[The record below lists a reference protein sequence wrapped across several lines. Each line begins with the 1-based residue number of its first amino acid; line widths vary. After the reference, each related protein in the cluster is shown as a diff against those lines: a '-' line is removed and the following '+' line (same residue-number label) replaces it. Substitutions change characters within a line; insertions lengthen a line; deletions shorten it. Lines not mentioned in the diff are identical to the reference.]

1 MAKIYQVKSFHTD
14 ERGEMSY
21 LLNEEIPIT
30 NALLITS
37 KKGTVRA
44 NHYHQKD
51 SHYCYLLK
59 GKMEYHEKGLT
70 KNAKKEKVVVN
81 TGEVIYTPPLKI
93 HAMKFLED
101 SVFIALT
108 TESRKRE
115 KYEKDLVR
123 IKLV

>member
-1 MAKIYQVKSFHTD
+1 MTKVYKVKPFHVD
-14 ERGEMSY
+14 DRGEMSY
-21 LLNEEIPIT
+21 LLDEEVPIT
-30 NALLITS
+30 SALLITS

-59 GKMEYHEKGLT
+59 GKMEYHEKGLE
-70 KNAKKEKVVVN
+70 KDAKKEKVIVN
-81 TGEVIYTPPLKI
+81 AGEVIYTPPQKI
-93 HAMKFLED
+93 HAMKFLQD

-108 TESRKRE
+108 TESRERG